1 MSERTALE
9 VAAILE
15 DSMPICGRAAVIALR
30 RQHAAIER
38 LSAINTELTSK
49 NQAFVTENAWL
60 TEKIDR
66 LTVEKFRRFN
76 NAECW
81 IYQRNGENHL
91 DTLKCPVV
99 ISPEELLSMQA
110 EIKCLTAERDAATAS
125 AVLTERI
132 AIAAQLREWADEL
145 GFTNSW
151 RWKTPGGLLY
161 RAAEMISDRTKP

>member
-38 LSAINTELTSK
+38 LTALNSA
-49 NQAFVTENAWL
+49 L
-60 TEKIDR
+60 TEKTNALVIANAR
-66 LTVEKFRRFN
+66 LDEEIGQLAVEKFRRFN
-76 NAECW
+76 GAECW
-81 IYQRNGENHL
+81 IYQQNGENHL
-91 DTLKCPVV
+91 DRLKCPVV

-110 EIKCLTAERDAATAS
+110 ELKCLTAERNAAAAS
-125 AVLTERI
+125 AALSERT

-145 GFTNSW
+145 GFEGAW

-161 RAAEMISDRTKP
+161 RAAEMVGDRTKP